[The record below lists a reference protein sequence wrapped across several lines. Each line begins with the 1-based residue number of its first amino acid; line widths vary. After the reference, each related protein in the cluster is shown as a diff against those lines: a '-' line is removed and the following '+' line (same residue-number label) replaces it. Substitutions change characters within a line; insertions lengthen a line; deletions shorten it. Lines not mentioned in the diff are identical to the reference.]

1 LLVFIANGASVAE
14 NGFFYGYNIW
24 TWTTIFC
31 QALGG
36 LIVAVVVKY
45 ADNILKGFATS
56 LSIILSCIA
65 SVFLF
70 EFVVSGAFVIGASI
84 VLYATHLYGA
94 ADAPAAAR
102 SSRSTFRFAER
113 GDKPLLPSSSQDDLD
128 LRK

>member
-1 LLVFIANGASVAE
+1 MYVANGASVAE

-24 TWTTIFC
+24 TWTTILC

-70 EFVVSGAFVIGASI
+70 EFVVSGTFVVGAGV
-84 VLYATHLYGA
+84 VLYATHLYGLPDGA
-94 ADAPAAAR
+94 GGGALSAR
-102 SSRSTFRFAER
+102 KK
-113 GDKPLLPSSSQDDLD
+113 DKPLLPSSSQDGLD
-128 LRK
+128 RLGK